1 MGVQFFWFYDILA
14 VVLMGSLVYFGWKK
28 GFLRTLF
35 SIAGF
40 ALAFALATMVS
51 TSATPVIYDS
61 FVKPVVITAAERQ
74 LDSLDVVER
83 IRQAVTA
90 SGAAIEETEI
100 REILVS
106 RPENL
111 VEALSAYMERSAE
124 AAGEDVFPVEAFKTA
139 LEGALEK
146 ANDIA
151 IFDNLPEY
159 MVGGRSEGT
168 YEEPRGIE
176 SYIGLEAGLLKETL
190 GRLGESNRAASEYLE
205 EEVFSANVQNIV
217 SPVVFLLT
225 FALACALFNGFSR
238 LFKMVNRIPL
248 VGPVN
253 RVLGGILGGLQGII
267 ILFIMG
273 MVVNVLVIFTNNSLM
288 IFNQATLAK
297 TIIFKYF
304 CPLSVF

>member
-14 VVLMGSLVYFGWKK
+14 LVLLGSLVYFGWKK

-40 ALAFALATMVS
+40 ALAFALATMIS
-51 TSATPVIYDS
+51 ASATPIIYDS
-61 FVKPVVITAAERQ
+61 FVRPVVISTAERQ
-74 LDSLDVVER
+74 LESMDIVER
-83 IRQAVTA
+83 VRQAVTA
-90 SGAAIEETEI
+90 TGVSIEESEL

-111 VEALSAYMERSAE
+111 AEALTAFMEKNAE
-124 AAGEDVFPVEAFKTA
+124 NAGEEVFPGEVFRQS

-146 ANDIA
+146 AKDTA
-151 IFDNLPEY
+151 LFDSLPEY
-159 MVGGRSEGT
+159 MVG
-168 YEEPRGIE
+168 E
-176 SYIGLEAGLLKETL
+176 SRKESSHGVGGYLGFEDGLLKETL
-190 GRLGESNRAASEYLE
+190 GRLGESNRSAAEYLE
-205 EEVFSANVQNIV
+205 EQVFSANVQNIV

-225 FALACALFNGFSR
+225 FVVVSALFNGLSK

-253 RVLGGILGGLQGII
+253 RGLGGILGALQGVI
-267 ILFIMG
+267 ILFILG
-273 MVVNVLVIFTNNSLM
+273 MVVDVLVIFTNNSLM
-288 IFNQATLAK
+288 VFNQATLAK
-297 TIIFKYF
+297 TFIFKYF